1 MPTPMRI
8 PVLVPMNVLLSLQV
22 VGIPVVAGV
31 SQSLWARLSPAR
43 MRPIL
48 VALSAASHDPRPEWG
63 LFTDASRLR
72 GPLVTF
78 VHSVGAS
85 FREWSSHAMFMA

>member
-1 MPTPMRI
+1 MLTPMRI

-31 SQSLWARLSPAR
+31 SQFLWARLSPAR

-48 VALSAASHDPRPEWG
+48 VALSAAPHDPHLEWG

-72 GPLVTF
+72 CPLVTV
-78 VHSVGAS
+78 VHSVGPY
-85 FREWSSHAMFMA
+85 FPERSSHAMFMA

>member
-22 VGIPVVAGV
+22 VGRPVVAGA
-31 SQSLWARLSPAR
+31 SQSPWARLLPAR

-48 VALSAASHDPRPEWG
+48 VALPAVPHDPRPEWG
-63 LFTDASRLR
+63 LFTDTSLS
-72 GPLVTF
+72 GWPLVTF
-78 VHSVGAS
+78 VHSVGPS
-85 FREWSSHAMFMA
+85 FPERSSHAMFMA

>member
-1 MPTPMRI
+1 
-8 PVLVPMNVLLSLQV
+8 MNVLLSLQV

-48 VALSAASHDPRPEWG
+48 VALPAVPHDPHHEWG
-63 LFTDASRLR
+63 LFTDASSLR
-72 GPLVTF
+72 CPLVTF
-78 VHSVGAS
+78 VHSVGPS
-85 FREWSSHAMFMA
+85 FRERPSHAMFIA